1 MRYRPCRYMGGLLG
15 FNEMQALLVY
25 VREIER
31 ENNIIHMYCFIVLRV
46 LLLNIT

>member
-1 MRYRPCRYMGGLLG
+1 MRYEPCGYMGGLLW
-15 FNEMQALLVY
+15 FNEMQVVQVN

-46 LLLNIT
+46 LLLNVT